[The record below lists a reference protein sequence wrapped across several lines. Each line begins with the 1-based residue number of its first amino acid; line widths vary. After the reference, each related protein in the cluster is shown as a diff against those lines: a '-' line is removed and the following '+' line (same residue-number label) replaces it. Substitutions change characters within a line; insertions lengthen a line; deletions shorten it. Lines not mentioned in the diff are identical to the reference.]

1 MINTFLTNESLE
13 KFIEKSPAL
22 NENEKKELLNKIPY
36 LGKEDRIFVLDSLKD
51 LTLLDLEKKEAI
63 EKMRR
68 IENWREEKKTN
79 RKK

>member
-1 MINTFLTNESLE
+1 MINPFLTNESLE

-63 EKMRR
+63 EKMKR
-68 IENWREEKKTN
+68 IEDWREEKKAN